1 MKQGA
6 LIFNIVL
13 AVAVAVL
20 FYFQFAGKP
29 GGKSKNNVQNVPLAT
44 DSKILYVDQDSLNA
58 GYVFFAELEQKFTS
72 DNQVRQEKLQNMQR
86 TLEGMVRKYE
96 QGVMTMTTRERQKEE
111 ERIGQYQ
118 QNFQNEAQQFQQLA
132 AMQEAQMITQIY
144 DSLDVF
150 FKEYAVVKGCDM
162 IFTGGVIDL
171 VHAHIDHRGAVLYHI
186 GFHKMR
192 RSDRRDQDIR
202 FPAHFHQVGRF
213 GVAEGDGGVTRVSF
227 S

>member
-162 IFTGGVIDL
+162 IFTYQKGGQIMYISPSLDVTGEVVQQL
-171 VHAHIDHRGAVLYHI
+171 NQRHERNSKNNTTTTG
-186 GFHKMR
+186 
-192 RSDRRDQDIR
+192 DQQ
-202 FPAHFHQVGRF
+202 PMLTPTTGNQ
-213 GVAEGDGGVTRVSF
+213 
-227 S
+227 